1 MCTHA
6 CAILCEK
13 VRREEIIFSSKA
25 SCSFFFFFFFF
36 EEIEFKNLLNTDE
49 TPI

>member
-6 CAILCEK
+6 YTILCEK
-13 VRREEIIFSSKA
+13 VRREKIIFSSKA

-36 EEIEFKNLLNTDE
+36 EKIEFENLLNTDE

>member
-25 SCSFFFFFFFF
+25 SCSFFFFFFF
-36 EEIEFKNLLNTDE
+36 EEIEFENLLNTDE

>member
-13 VRREEIIFSSKA
+13 VRREKIIFSSKA
-25 SCSFFFFFFFF
+25 SCSFFFFFFF
-36 EEIEFKNLLNTDE
+36 EEIEFENLLNTDE

>member
-1 MCTHA
+1 MCTHT

-25 SCSFFFFFFFF
+25 SCSFFFFFFF
-36 EEIEFKNLLNTDE
+36 EKIEFENLLNTDE

>member
-6 CAILCEK
+6 YTILCEK
-13 VRREEIIFSSKA
+13 VRREKIIFSFKA
-25 SCSFFFFFFFF
+25 SCSFFFFFFF
-36 EEIEFKNLLNTDE
+36 EKIEFENLLNTDE

>member
-6 CAILCEK
+6 CTILCEK

-25 SCSFFFFFFFF
+25 SCSFFFFFFF
-36 EEIEFKNLLNTDE
+36 EKIEFENLLNTDE